1 MLKSTGVTIKIEN
14 TNKSYHTY
22 NDWNL
27 IVTNSTP
34 VGNPEQETNFIEVIG
49 RNSLIDVS
57 DALIGRPSYKSRKI
71 EIKLAGMRT
80 RRGWD
85 NIISDFRNKIDGRII
100 QVIFDNDRLYY
111 YRGRCHVENFERIN
125 EKGEFTLSIP
135 CADPYKYSIS
145 SASEPWI
152 WDTFSF
158 VNGVI
163 TNLGDIEVNG
173 TATLT
178 IPKGSMYVVPEF
190 QVSTTSTNLTVSNG
204 SRTYSLTVGK
214 NRFPS
219 LLVNGDEAVELV
231 FTGQGTV
238 TIDYRGGSL

>member
-1 MLKSTGVTIKIEN
+1 MLKSTGVTIRIEN

-22 NDWNL
+22 DDWDL

-71 EIKLAGMRT
+71 TIKLAGMRT

-85 NIISDFRNKIDGRII
+85 NVISDFRNKIDGRII
-100 QVIFDNDRLYY
+100 HVIFDNDRLYY
-111 YRGRCHVENFERIN
+111 YRGRCHVENFDRIYD
-125 EKGEFTLSIP
+125 KGEFTLSIP
-135 CADPYKYSIS
+135 NADPYKYNIS
-145 SASEPWI
+145 SATEPWL

-158 VNGVI
+158 INGVI

-190 QVSTTSTNLTVSNG
+190 QVSTTSNLTVSDG
-204 SRTYSLTVGK
+204 KRTHQLTVGK

-219 LLVNGDEAVELV
+219 LLVNGDEEVTLT
-231 FTGQGTV
+231 FTGTGTV